1 MKWIRQ
7 SRKRSREVESKS
19 KSNEEG
25 GEGEGEGEGEG
36 GEGDNFD
43 MLVVASDPRKK
54 LRCPITGTLFVN
66 PVKKYMK

>member
-25 GEGEGEGEGEG
+25 GDGEGEG

-66 PVKKYMK
+66 PVKKYMKW

>member
-25 GEGEGEGEGEG
+25 GDGEGEGE
-36 GEGDNFD
+36 EGDNFD

>member
-19 KSNEEG
+19 KSKSNEEG
-25 GEGEGEGEGEG
+25 EGGE

-66 PVKKYMK
+66 PVKKYMKY

>member
-19 KSNEEG
+19 KSKSNEEG
-25 GEGEGEGEGEG
+25 GDGEGEG

-66 PVKKYMK
+66 PVKKYMKW

>member
-19 KSNEEG
+19 KSKSNE
-25 GEGEGEGEGEG
+25 EG

>member
-19 KSNEEG
+19 KSKSNEE
-25 GEGEGEGEGEG
+25 

>member
-19 KSNEEG
+19 KSKSKSNEE
-25 GEGEGEGEGEG
+25 

>member
-19 KSNEEG
+19 KSKSKSKSNE
-25 GEGEGEGEGEG
+25 EG

>member
-19 KSNEEG
+19 KSKSKSNEE
-25 GEGEGEGEGEG
+25 E

>member
-19 KSNEEG
+19 KSNE
-25 GEGEGEGEGEG
+25 EG

>member
-1 MKWIRQ
+1 
-7 SRKRSREVESKS
+7 
-19 KSNEEG
+19 
-25 GEGEGEGEGEG
+25 
-36 GEGDNFD
+36 

>member
-25 GEGEGEGEGEG
+25 GDGEGEG

-66 PVKKYMK
+66 PVKKYRK

>member
-19 KSNEEG
+19 KSKSKSKSNEE
-25 GEGEGEGEGEG
+25 

>member
-7 SRKRSREVESKS
+7 SRKLSREVESKS
-19 KSNEEG
+19 KSKSNEE
-25 GEGEGEGEGEG
+25 

-66 PVKKYMK
+66 PVKKYMKY

>member
-25 GEGEGEGEGEG
+25 GDGEGEG

>member
-19 KSNEEG
+19 KSKSNEEG
-25 GEGEGEGEGEG
+25 EGGE